1 MGETVAE
8 SYFVAQLST
17 AELTDGQLGQVSGYL
32 TTKFLN
38 LSQTYDNYAAGL
50 LPIEVWERDK
60 QRHVKEF
67 NFPVARAYW
76 ASISPIWGNPGFE
89 AEMDEAY
96 RASAQEIYNTSAEF
110 KRVLEREL
118 NIRK

>member
-118 NIRK
+118 NIGK